1 MNVCLNFWSLQARW
15 HPHLSLIALYYVDIS
30 LSTLD
35 YALLPKTQ
43 VAIHSF
49 DMRLPVELTVE
60 MMHQYPFV
68 KEIKASLTQVPPCRV
83 RVTPLSKSSGLR
95 GVDLGSLPVLNDW
108 IQEALHD
115 ALEEY
120 LSPAYI
126 AFDIKSLF
134 YAPDD
139 ESVIPMG
146 NDINETIERTIMTM
160 SPEASEEME
169 SPNENIERT
178 IKTMPQEASEEKE
191 SPRLHLPSSTSLASE
206 KATCTATTIHGPI
219 QLNAIRTTVDAQQQ
233 DGSEES
239 KIIPVDAT
247 EGEIKMKRGPTALD
261 VIANQMTN
269 TCSNEDDEPS
279 LKEFEAVAAGGKRE
293 RHAEIRKR
301 WWGKRRQ

>member
-1 MNVCLNFWSLQARW
+1 MVPSSLSCASFL
-15 HPHLSLIALYYVDIS
+15 LSLLYNVDIS

-83 RVTPLSKSSGLR
+83 RVTPLSKNSGLR

-139 ESVIPMG
+139 ESVMPTSY
-146 NDINETIERTIMTM
+146 DI
-160 SPEASEEME
+160 
-169 SPNENIERT
+169 NENIERT
-178 IKTMPQEASEEKE
+178 IKTLPLLVEASEQKESPNENIEQIIKTMPPEASEEKE

-206 KATCTATTIHGPI
+206 KATYATAIHEPF

-247 EGEIKMKRGPTALD
+247 EGEIKMNRGPTALD

>member
-1 MNVCLNFWSLQARW
+1 MVFSSLSCASF
-15 HPHLSLIALYYVDIS
+15 LFSLIALYYVDIS

-83 RVTPLSKSSGLR
+83 RVTPLSKNSGLR

-139 ESVIPMG
+139 ESVMPTSNGI
-146 NDINETIERTIMTM
+146 
-160 SPEASEEME
+160 
-169 SPNENIERT
+169 NENIERT
-178 IKTMPQEASEEKE
+178 IKTMPLEEASEEKE
-191 SPRLHLPSSTSLASE
+191 SPNENIERIIKIMSPEASESLRLHLPSSTSLASE
-206 KATCTATTIHGPI
+206 KATAAIHEPI

-239 KIIPVDAT
+239 KIVPVDAT
-247 EGEIKMKRGPTALD
+247 EGEIKMNRGPTALD
-261 VIANQMTN
+261 VIANRMTN

-279 LKEFEAVAAGGKRE
+279 LKEFEAVAAGGKKE

>member
-1 MNVCLNFWSLQARW
+1 MNVCLNFWCLQARW
-15 HPHLSLIALYYVDIS
+15 YPHLSLIVLYYVDIS

-83 RVTPLSKSSGLR
+83 RVTPLSKNSGLR

-126 AFDIKSLF
+126 AFDIESLF

-139 ESVIPMG
+139 ESIMPTS
-146 NDINETIERTIMTM
+146 NDINV
-160 SPEASEEME
+160 
-169 SPNENIERT
+169 NIERT
-178 IKTMPQEASEEKE
+178 IKTMPPEASEEKE
-191 SPRLHLPSSTSLASE
+191 SPRLHLPSSIFLASE
-206 KATCTATTIHGPI
+206 RATCTATLHEPI

-233 DGSEES
+233 DGSEERN
-239 KIIPVDAT
+239 IIPVDAT
-247 EGEIKMKRGPTALD
+247 EGEIKMSRGPTALD